1 MFTVICADT
10 KSEHKYKDLFTYAMM
25 IEAGAAY
32 FNEHCDFPLIET
44 EKVAEWWHDF
54 ERVNEDVIK
63 AAVSAGEDIFDVAD
77 RLGIDW
83 NSYWASIDKLA
94 DYFCVPGM

>member
-10 KSEHKYKDLFTYAMM
+10 KSEHKYKDLFTYSLML
-25 IEAGAAY
+25 ESGDAY

-44 EKVAEWWHDF
+44 EKVAERWHDF
-54 ERVNEDVIK
+54 ERVNEDVTK
-63 AAVSAGEDIFDVAD
+63 ASVSAGESVFDVAN

-83 NSYWASIDKLA
+83 DAYWVEINKLA
-94 DYFCVPGM
+94 EYFGVSGM